1 MSHEDEEKKR
11 RPPRA
16 SVVRPEFP
24 GQEDIECWQ
33 VMHIDG
39 VGQDEGLDDFDFM
52 AAIINP
58 AATVWMDGKN
68 LTYADAAALTAK
80 LMEQYPER
88 RYFVMPTVLRK
99 PS

>member
-11 RPPRA
+11 RRPPSA

-39 VGQDEGLDDFDFM
+39 GQDEDGFR

-58 AATVWMDGKN
+58 KAMVWMDAKN

-80 LMEQYPER
+80 LMEQHPEQ
-88 RYFVMPTVLRK
+88 RYFVMPTVWGK
-99 PS
+99 PP

>member
-11 RPPRA
+11 RRPPKA

-39 VGQDEGLDDFDFM
+39 GQDEDNFM

-80 LMEQYPER
+80 LTIPGA
-88 RYFVMPTVLRK
+88 TLLRHAD
-99 PS
+99 SVEESAMTRSR